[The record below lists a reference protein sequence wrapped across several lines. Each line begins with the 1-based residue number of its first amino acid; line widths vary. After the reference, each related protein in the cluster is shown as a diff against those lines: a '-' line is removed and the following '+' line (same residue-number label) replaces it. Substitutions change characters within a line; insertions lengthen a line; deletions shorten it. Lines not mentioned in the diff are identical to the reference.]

1 MADTGSVRF
10 EVLRER
16 NFRLLAGARTISYL
30 GTNLAPI
37 AVAFAVLDISG
48 SATDV
53 GLAFAAWTL
62 AQIATLL
69 VGGVVAARL
78 PRRPVMVASDA
89 ANLAIRVVMGA
100 AIVAGAMN
108 VWVLIGL
115 QAAGGVATAFFS
127 PASSGLVPQTVPARL
142 LQEANGLMSVA

>member
-1 MADTGSVRF
+1 
-10 EVLRER
+10 
-16 NFRLLAGARTISYL
+16 
-30 GTNLAPI
+30 
-37 AVAFAVLDISG
+37 
-48 SATDV
+48 
-53 GLAFAAWTL
+53 
-62 AQIATLL
+62 
-69 VGGVVAARL
+69 GGVVADRL

-142 LQEANGLMSVA
+142 LQEANGLMSVARYVAYPVGAAVGGTIVATLGPGYALLLDGATYGASALLLAGMRLP